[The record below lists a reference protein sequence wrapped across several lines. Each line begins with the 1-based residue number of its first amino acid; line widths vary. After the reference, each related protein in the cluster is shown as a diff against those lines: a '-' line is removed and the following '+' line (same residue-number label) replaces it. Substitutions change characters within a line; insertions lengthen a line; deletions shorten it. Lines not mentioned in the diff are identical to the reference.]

1 MVTECAASFS
11 EITAQYRKYKS
22 SLAHGRTFLFNVLY
36 NIGPIV
42 TSARHMVYVVY
53 QPKYSRIKTWQ
64 NFGMEAG

>member
-11 EITAQYRKYKS
+11 EIAAQYRKYKS
-22 SLAHGRTFLFNVLY
+22 SLANGRTFLFNVLY